1 MKKLITVHVITMKR
15 KVFRKQTANR
25 RRQSLQITGKRNVF
39 RKINQRVFC
48 VVYLNLCLLCVR
60 RCNSF
65 IRVFA
70 LQNLAQQVSRY
81 LNAFL
86 THHGY
91 IRPFGNG
98 LLHISSKEF
107 IDNRYK
113 IQKFLCHYTENH
125 HATSHQAP
133 VITSSTNS
141 IAVTSTTFIPMSSAA
156 STSHGHIK
164 GKHV

>member
-1 MKKLITVHVITMKR
+1 MTYSSTDKANMKKLITVHVITMKR

-25 RRQSLQITGKRNVF
+25 RRQSLQITGKHNVF

-70 LQNLAQQVSRY
+70 LQNLALQVSRY
-81 LNAFL
+81 LNAFI

-98 LLHISSKEF
+98 LLHISSK
-107 IDNRYK
+107 IVQNK
-113 IQKFLCHYTENH
+113 QNL
-125 HATSHQAP
+125 
-133 VITSSTNS
+133 
-141 IAVTSTTFIPMSSAA
+141 STTEIKSKSSYAI
-156 STSHGHIK
+156 TQKIITQPVT
-164 GKHV
+164 KHLPFPARQIVLQ